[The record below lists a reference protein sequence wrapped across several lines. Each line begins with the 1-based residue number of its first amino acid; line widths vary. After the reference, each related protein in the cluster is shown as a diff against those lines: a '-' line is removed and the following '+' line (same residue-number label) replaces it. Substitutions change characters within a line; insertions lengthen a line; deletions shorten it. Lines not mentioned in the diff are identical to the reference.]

1 MKDKTPLQRVL
12 AVFVSGAEISRILG
26 VDRSNVTH
34 WENNGGQI
42 PLKHHKRLIDKSVEA
57 ADKRNEGLPDNSKD
71 RIKPLTRE
79 CLES

>member
-12 AVFVSGAEISRILG
+12 AVFGSGAEVARVLD

-42 PLKHHKRLIDKSVEA
+42 PLKHHKRLVDKSEEA
-57 ADKRNEGLPDNSKD
+57 AAKRNEGLSEGAEGWLT
-71 RIKPLTRE
+71 PLTRE
-79 CLES
+79 DLES